1 MGITSYFRIVVK
13 NYNGVLQNTNK
24 YKRVNR
30 LFLDLNCAIHPCC
43 REITE
48 IAKEENVAPK
58 ETDMIA
64 NVLLKITELVT
75 LTNPR
80 LLYIAVD
87 GVAPLAKIN
96 QQRQRRYKSAL
107 EKSVWNTS
115 AISPGTI
122 FMNKLNVAL
131 DNYKHMGTEII
142 VNNSDNSGEG
152 EHKIMDY
159 INTTE
164 KKTMDPDVI
173 YGLDADLI
181 MLGLIAKHNNILL
194 LREKT
199 EYHIESSVIET
210 EGDYLYLNINNT
222 KRGITQEMGKVYKQQ
237 YIDDYVFICFMLGND
252 FLKTIPSLQIRY
264 GGIDILMDSYYK
276 CSKDN
281 KDFQLI
287 CDGEVIFNNLKL
299 MLSGVADKEDE
310 HINKIIK
317 IRDRQRRSIWHRIK
331 GDDDGIRENA
341 PLIKNP
347 DEESIKFGEENW
359 RQRYLING
367 LHYNRDYHLNT
378 IDLADLKEDT
388 ADLCEEFYT
397 GLAWC
402 TRYYFQGYKSVSN
415 EWYYP
420 YTFAPDLRTLLE
432 HDQSQDEQVKI
443 SYKPALKQHEALLAM
458 MPKASKGLIE
468 PKYRKYLEEDSPMI
482 YYYPDEFKEYSVLK
496 RYQWECVPLL
506 PKINLKLLRNVLY

>member
-1 MGITSYFRIVVK
+1 MGIPSYFRIVVQ
-13 NYNGVLQNTNK
+13 NYNGILQNTNK

-48 IAKEENVAPK
+48 LAKEENVAPK
-58 ETDMIA
+58 ETVMIA
-64 NVLLKITELVT
+64 NVLLKITELVK

-80 LLYIAVD
+80 MLYIAVD

-115 AISPGTI
+115 AISPGTT

-131 DNYKHMGTEII
+131 DNYKHMGTEIFI
-142 VNNSDNSGEG
+142 NNSDNAGEG

-210 EGDYLYLNINNT
+210 EGDYLYLNIYNT
-222 KRGITQEMGKVYKQQ
+222 KRGIIQEMNREYKQE
-237 YIDDYVFICFMLGND
+237 YIDDYVFICFLLGND
-252 FLKTIPSLQIRY
+252 FLKAVPSLQIRY
-264 GGIDILMDSYYK
+264 NGMNVLMDSYYK
-276 CSKDN
+276 CCKGN
-281 KDFQLI
+281 KAFQLV
-287 CDGEVIFNNLKL
+287 CEGELLLNNFKL
-299 MLSGVADKEDE
+299 FLTNIADNEDT
-310 HINKIIK
+310 HVNKILK
-317 IRDRQRRSIWHRIK
+317 IRDRQRKSIYYRVK
-331 GDDDGIRENA
+331 GDADAIKENA
-341 PLIKNP
+341 PLLNNP
-347 DEESIKFGEENW
+347 DEDSIRFGEKKW
-359 RQRYLING
+359 RERYLING
-367 LHYNRDYHLNT
+367 LYHHQNYQLNM
-378 IDLADLKEDT
+378 IQKEEFKEDVKK
-388 ADLCEEFYT
+388 LCDEYYT

-402 TRYYFQGYKSVSN
+402 TSYYFKGYMSISN
-415 EWYYP
+415 EWYYK
-420 YTFAPDLRTLLE
+420 YTFSPDLQTLLK
-432 HDQSQDEQVKI
+432 HDPDIGDI
-443 SYKPALKQHEALLAM
+443 SYRAALKNHEALIAM
-458 MPKASKGLIE
+458 MPKQSKGLLPDE
-468 PKYRKYLEEDSPMI
+468 YKKYMEHDSPLI
-482 YYYPDEFKEYSVLK
+482 YYYPDKFKEYSVMK

-506 PKINLKLLRNVLY
+506 PKININLLRKILY

>member
-1 MGITSYFRIVVK
+1 MGIPSYFRIVVK
-13 NYNGVLQNTNK
+13 NYTGVLQNTNK
-24 YKRVNR
+24 YKRVNG

-64 NVLLKITELVT
+64 NVLLKINELVK

-80 LLYIAVD
+80 MLYIAVD

-115 AISPGTI
+115 SISPGTV
-122 FMNKLNVAL
+122 FMNKLNTAL
-131 DNYKHMGTEII
+131 GNYKHMGTEII
-142 VNNSDNSGEG
+142 VNNSDNAGEG

-159 INTTE
+159 INTTK
-164 KKTMDPDVI
+164 KKTTEPDVI

-222 KRGITQEMGKVYKQQ
+222 KRGIISEMNKSYHQK
-237 YIDDYVFICFMLGND
+237 YIDDYVFMCFLLGND
-252 FLKTIPSLQIRY
+252 FLKPIPSLQIRY
-264 GGIDILMDSYYK
+264 NGMDLLMDSYYK
-276 CSKDN
+276 CTKDN
-281 KDFQLI
+281 GHFQLI
-287 CDGEVIFNNLKL
+287 CDGEIIQSNLQLFLNNI
-299 MLSGVADKEDE
+299 AENEDK
-310 HINKIIK
+310 HIDNIMN
-317 IRDRQRRSIWHRIK
+317 IRHKQRRGMYHRVK
-331 GDDDGIRENA
+331 GDAAAINENA
-341 PLIKNP
+341 PLLNNP
-347 DEESIKFGEENW
+347 DENSIAFGKEGW
-359 RQRYLING
+359 RKRYLING
-367 LHYNRDYHLNT
+367 LYHHVNWSLNT
-378 IDLADLKEDT
+378 VETYNLQEDIEK
-388 ADLCEEFYT
+388 LCREYYT
-397 GLAWC
+397 GLQWC
-402 TRYYFQGYKSVSN
+402 ANYYFKGYKSVSN

-420 YTFAPDLRTLLE
+420 FVFSPDLHTLLKQE
-432 HDQSQDEQVKI
+432 YKI
-443 SYKPALKQHEALLAM
+443 NDIGYKPALEHHEALLAM
-458 MPKASKGLIE
+458 MPKESKGLLPVE
-468 PKYRKYLEEDSPMI
+468 YRKYMEDDSPLI
-482 YYYPDEFKEYSVLK
+482 YYYPDKFEEYSIIK

-506 PKINLKLLRNVLY
+506 PKINLRTLRMLL

>member
-1 MGITSYFRIVVK
+1 MGIPSYFRIVVK

-64 NVLLKITELVT
+64 NVLLKINELVT

-80 LLYIAVD
+80 MLYIAVD

-107 EKSVWNTS
+107 EKPVWNTS
-115 AISPGTI
+115 AISPGTV

-131 DNYKHMGTEII
+131 DNYKHIGIEII

-152 EHKIMDY
+152 EHKIMHY

-164 KKTMDPDVI
+164 KETMDPDVI

-222 KRGITQEMGKVYKQQ
+222 KRGIIQEMNKVYKQQ

-252 FLKTIPSLQIRY
+252 FLKPIPSLQIRY
-264 GGIDILMDSYYK
+264 NGMEILMDSYYK
-276 CSKDN
+276 CSKGN
-281 KDFQLI
+281 PYFQLI
-287 CDGEVIFNNLKL
+287 KEGEIMDENLK
-299 MLSGVADKEDE
+299 MFLSNIADQEDDN
-310 HINKIIK
+310 INKIVN
-317 IRDRQRRSIWHRIK
+317 IRNKQRRSMYHRVK
-331 GDDDGIRENA
+331 GNQAQIEENA
-341 PLIKNP
+341 PLLNNP
-347 DEESIKFGEENW
+347 DEYKIRFGEKDWRKRYILHGFNNSFDFSLNPIKNFELVENTFSLTK
-359 RQRYLING
+359 QY
-367 LHYNRDYHLNT
+367 
-378 IDLADLKEDT
+378 
-388 ADLCEEFYT
+388 YT
-397 GLAWC
+397 GLTWC
-402 TRYYFQGYKSVSN
+402 TSYYFKGYKSVSN
-415 EWYYP
+415 LWYYP
-420 YTFAPDLRTLLE
+420 YNFSPDLQTLLE
-432 HDQSQDEQVKI
+432 TKFEKENV
-443 SYKPALKQHEALLAM
+443 SYTPALEHHEALLAM
-458 MPKASKGLIE
+458 MPKTSKELLDPE
-468 PKYRKYLEEDSPMI
+468 YRKYMEDDSPLSF
-482 YYYPDEFKEYSVLK
+482 YYPDTFKEYSVLK

-506 PKINLKLLRNVLY
+506 PKINVKLMRKIIAKT